1 MLTTEIA
8 YLGPQGTFA
17 HLVAEKRYRGRTLI
31 PQNSIDDVFRY
42 VQADPGRKGIV
53 PIENSSGGTIYETV
67 DHLIDRS
74 CTLSIQEELSI
85 KVRLALLG
93 HKRESVRVLYSHFAP
108 FHHCDGWIKE
118 NFPDVERRETKS
130 TAEAAKLASSEN
142 NAAALGTRDAAH
154 VYNLDILHFP
164 VTEDVP
170 NVTQFFSLGHKTVDP
185 RLCKKT
191 SIVASLRN
199 APGSLVAFLE
209 PFSKAGV
216 NLTRIVS
223 RPVAGH
229 PNTYVFFVDI
239 AGTVNDP
246 TIKRALTS
254 AGKVSR
260 YIRVVGTY
268 PIHPSYTS

>member
-1 MLTTEIA
+1 MDLQPLRHKIMLTTEIA

-118 NFPDVERRETKS
+118 NFRMWSVEKQK
-130 TAEAAKLASSEN
+130 AQQK
-142 NAAALGTRDAAH
+142 
-154 VYNLDILHFP
+154 P
-164 VTEDVP
+164 
-170 NVTQFFSLGHKTVDP
+170 QSLPHP
-185 RLCKKT
+185 RIMPPP
-191 SIVASLRN
+191 SGRAMLRMC
-199 APGSLVAFLE
+199 
-209 PFSKAGV
+209 
-216 NLTRIVS
+216 
-223 RPVAGH
+223 
-229 PNTYVFFVDI
+229 
-239 AGTVNDP
+239 
-246 TIKRALTS
+246 TIWIS
-254 AGKVSR
+254 C
-260 YIRVVGTY
+260 IFQ
-268 PIHPSYTS
+268 